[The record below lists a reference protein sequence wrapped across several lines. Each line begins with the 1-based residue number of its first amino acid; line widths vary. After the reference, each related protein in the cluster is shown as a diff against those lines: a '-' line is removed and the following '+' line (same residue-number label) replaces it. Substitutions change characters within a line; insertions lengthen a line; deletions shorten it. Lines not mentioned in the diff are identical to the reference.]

1 MTALATLYA
10 PAERA
15 TPGALDLQCRYF
27 SDAWFFGELLH
38 YVPDMVMILNAQR
51 QVVYANRAVL
61 EMVGA
66 KDTAT
71 VVGKR
76 PGEVLRCRHSD
87 QTEGGCGTAAACRY
101 CGAVNAVVSSQSG
114 RFAVEEWR
122 LLTDRDGAEAALD
135 LKVWASPM
143 QAGGDHFTFMAIGD
157 ISEEKRRL
165 FLERIFLH
173 DVMNTASALRGF
185 STLLGVEAL
194 DADTRGDFSRRI
206 AALSNRIIDE
216 IEAHRVLV
224 AAEHGELVLA
234 LKPLVSL
241 RVLTD
246 LFDAFSRP
254 DVLDERGLAIA
265 LGSDSVPFE
274 SDPTLLRRV
283 LGNMVK
289 NALEASV
296 PGENVTIGCRSER
309 DRVAFWVRNPTY
321 MPEKIRLQI
330 FNRSFSTKGGN
341 RGLGTYSMKFLTERY
356 LGGDVSFT
364 SSEEAGTTF
373 TVRCPVAFRGKGAAG
388 AAG

>member
-1 MTALATLYA
+1 MPALATLYA
-10 PAERA
+10 PAERSA
-15 TPGALDLQCRYF
+15 PEALEKQRRYF

-61 EMVGA
+61 AEVGA
-66 KDTAT
+66 KDFAALL
-71 VVGKR
+71 GKR

-87 QTEGGCGTAAACRY
+87 QTAGGCGTTAACRY
-101 CGAVNAVVSSQSG
+101 CGSVNAVLKSQAG

-122 LLTDRDGAEAALD
+122 LIVERDAGEAALD

-143 QAGGDHFTFMAIGD
+143 QAGGEPFTFMAIGD

-173 DVMNTASALRGF
+173 DVLNTASALRGF

-194 DADTRGDFSRRI
+194 DADTRGDFSRRV

-224 AAEHGELVLA
+224 AAEHGELTVAVKRLD
-234 LKPLVSL
+234 SL
-241 RVLTD
+241 RVLTEV
-246 LFDAFSRP
+246 FDAYNRP
-254 DVLDERGLAIA
+254 DILEERGLALA
-265 LGSDSVPFE
+265 AGSAAVAFE

-289 NALEASV
+289 NALEASI
-296 PGENVTIGCRSER
+296 PGERVTIGCRAEG
-309 DRVAFWVRNPTY
+309 DRVAFWVHNPTD
-321 MPEKIRLQI
+321 MP
-330 FNRSFSTKGGN
+330 
-341 RGLGTYSMKFLTERY
+341 
-356 LGGDVSFT
+356 
-364 SSEEAGTTF
+364 
-373 TVRCPVAFRGKGAAG
+373 
-388 AAG
+388 

>member
-1 MTALATLYA
+1 MAALATLFA

-15 TPGALDLQCRYF
+15 EPAALDKQRRYF
-27 SDAWFFGELLH
+27 SDAWFFGELLN

-51 QVVYANRAVL
+51 QVVYANRTVL
-61 EMVGA
+61 GEVGA
-66 KDTAT
+66 KSVD
-71 VVGKR
+71 VLLGKR

-87 QTEGGCGTAAACRY
+87 QTEGGCGTTAACRY
-101 CGAVNAVVSSQSG
+101 CGAVNAVLTSQAG

-122 LLTDRDGAEAALD
+122 LIVERDAGEAALD
-135 LKVWASPM
+135 LRVWASPM
-143 QAGGDHFTFMAIGD
+143 QAGGESFTFLAIGD

-194 DADTRGDFSRRI
+194 DADTRGDFSRRV

-224 AAEHGELVLA
+224 AAEHGELAVAVKRLD
-234 LKPLVSL
+234 SL
-241 RVLTD
+241 RLLTEV
-246 LFDAFSRP
+246 FDAYNRP
-254 DVLDERGLAIA
+254 DILEERGLAVA
-265 LGSDSVPFE
+265 AGSAAVGFE

-289 NALEASV
+289 NALEASI
-296 PGENVTIGCRSER
+296 PGERVTIGCRAEGGG
-309 DRVAFWVRNPTY
+309 VAFRVHNPTY
-321 MPEKIRLQI
+321 MPEKVRLQV
-330 FNRSFSTKGGN
+330 FNRSFSTKGSN

-356 LGGDVSFT
+356 LGGTIEFT
-364 SSEEAGTTF
+364 STEEEGTTF
-373 TVRCPVAFRGKGAAG
+373 TAAYPLKYGKA
-388 AAG
+388 

>member
-1 MTALATLYA
+1 MAALTTLYA

-15 TPGALDLQCRYF
+15 APEALEKQRRYF

-38 YVPDMVMILNAQR
+38 FVPDMVMILNPQR
-51 QVVYANRAVL
+51 QVVYVNRAVL
-61 EMVGA
+61 EAVGA
-66 KDTAT
+66 KD
-71 VVGKR
+71 VGPLVGKR

-87 QTEGGCGTAAACRY
+87 QTEGGCGTTAACRY
-101 CGAVNAVVSSQSG
+101 CGAVNAVLRSQVG

-122 LLTDRDGAEAALD
+122 LLVEREEGEAALD
-135 LKVWASPM
+135 LRVWASPM
-143 QAGGDHFTFMAIGD
+143 QAGGEPFTFLAIGD

-194 DADTRGDFSRRI
+194 DADTRGDFSRRV

-224 AAEHGELVLA
+224 AAEHGELVVA
-234 LKPLVSL
+234 VKPLDSL
-241 RVLTD
+241 QLLTEV
-246 LFDAFSRP
+246 FDAYNRP
-254 DVLDERGLAIA
+254 DVLDERALAIA
-265 LGSDSVPFE
+265 AGSAAVGFE

-289 NALEASV
+289 NALEASI
-296 PGENVTIGCRSER
+296 PGERVTLGCRAEGE
-309 DRVAFWVRNPTY
+309 RVAFWVHNPTY
-321 MPEKIRLQI
+321 MPEKIQLQV
-330 FNRSFSTKGGN
+330 FNRSFSTKGTN

-356 LGGDVSFT
+356 LGGTIAFT
-364 SSEEAGTTF
+364 SGEEEGTTF
-373 TVRCPVAFRGKGAAG
+373 TAQYPLKHEGVRGETNK
-388 AAG
+388 